1 MEKEKNKAELTLDKL
16 RLLRVK
22 NTQEKQAISYIILEE
37 DIEPILRQSLVCN
50 VRLLETIDHLLGLLE
65 GIGIII
71 TKEKLIKS
79 KTNRQRCQSKTK
91 QRWLEHSTN

>member
-1 MEKEKNKAELTLDKL
+1 MEKEKEKVELTLDKL

-65 GIGIII
+65 GIGTII
-71 TKEKLIKS
+71 TKEKPIKV
-79 KTNRQRCQSKTK
+79 KQTNKDA
-91 QRWLEHSTN
+91 N

>member
-37 DIEPILRQSLVCN
+37 DIEPLLRQSLVCN

-65 GIGIII
+65 GIGTII
-71 TKEKLIKS
+71 TKEKSIEN
-79 KTNRQRCQSKTK
+79 KTNK
-91 QRWLEHSTN
+91 

>member
-71 TKEKLIKS
+71 TKEKPIKV
-79 KTNRQRCQSKTK
+79 KQTK
-91 QRWLEHSTN
+91 KDAN

>member
-50 VRLLETIDHLLGLLE
+50 IRLLETIDHLLGLLE
-65 GIGIII
+65 GIGTII
-71 TKEKLIKS
+71 TKEKPIKI
-79 KTNRQRCQSKTK
+79 KTNK
-91 QRWLEHSTN
+91 

>member
-1 MEKEKNKAELTLDKL
+1 MEKDEEKVELILDKL

-37 DIEPILRQSLVCN
+37 DIEPILRQSLACN

-65 GIGIII
+65 GIGMII
-71 TKEKLIKS
+71 TKEKPIKS
-79 KTNRQRCQSKTK
+79 KTNK
-91 QRWLEHSTN
+91 

>member
-1 MEKEKNKAELTLDKL
+1 MEKGKNKAEITLDKL

-65 GIGIII
+65 GIGTII
-71 TKEKLIKS
+71 TNEKSVKV
-79 KTNRQRCQSKTK
+79 KQTNKDAD
-91 QRWLEHSTN
+91 

>member
-71 TKEKLIKS
+71 TKEKPIKN
-79 KTNRQRCQSKTK
+79 KTNK
-91 QRWLEHSTN
+91 

>member
-65 GIGIII
+65 GIGVII
-71 TKEKLIKS
+71 TKEKPIKS
-79 KTNRQRCQSKTK
+79 KTNK
-91 QRWLEHSTN
+91 

>member
-1 MEKEKNKAELTLDKL
+1 MGKENDKVELVLDKL

-37 DIEPILRQSLVCN
+37 DVEPILRQSLVCN

-71 TKEKLIKS
+71 TKEERTYKS
-79 KTNRQRCQSKTK
+79 EINK
-91 QRWLEHSTN
+91 

>member
-1 MEKEKNKAELTLDKL
+1 MEKENDKVEQILDKL

-71 TKEKLIKS
+71 TKEKFIKG
-79 KTNRQRCQSKTK
+79 KTNK
-91 QRWLEHSTN
+91 

>member
-16 RLLRVK
+16 RRLRVK

-79 KTNRQRCQSKTK
+79 KTNK
-91 QRWLEHSTN
+91 

>member
-1 MEKEKNKAELTLDKL
+1 MEKEKNKAEITLDKL

-65 GIGIII
+65 GIGTII
-71 TKEKLIKS
+71 TKEKPIKAKQTS
-79 KTNRQRCQSKTK
+79 KDAN
-91 QRWLEHSTN
+91 

>member
-1 MEKEKNKAELTLDKL
+1 MEKDKEKVELILDKL

-65 GIGIII
+65 GIGTIII
-71 TKEKLIKS
+71 KEKPIKV
-79 KTNRQRCQSKTK
+79 KQTNKDA
-91 QRWLEHSTN
+91 N

>member
-1 MEKEKNKAELTLDKL
+1 MEKENKKVELTLDKL

-71 TKEKLIKS
+71 TKEKLIKV
-79 KTNRQRCQSKTK
+79 KQTNKDAD
-91 QRWLEHSTN
+91 

>member
-71 TKEKLIKS
+71 TKEKLIKA
-79 KTNRQRCQSKTK
+79 KQTNKDA
-91 QRWLEHSTN
+91 N

>member
-71 TKEKLIKS
+71 TKEKPIK
-79 KTNRQRCQSKTK
+79 K
-91 QRWLEHSTN
+91 

>member
-1 MEKEKNKAELTLDKL
+1 MGKEKNKAELTLDKL

-71 TKEKLIKS
+71 TKEKPIKV
-79 KTNRQRCQSKTK
+79 KQTNKDA
-91 QRWLEHSTN
+91 N

>member
-65 GIGIII
+65 GIGTII
-71 TKEKLIKS
+71 TKEKPIKVKQTS
-79 KTNRQRCQSKTK
+79 KNA
-91 QRWLEHSTN
+91 N

>member
-1 MEKEKNKAELTLDKL
+1 MEKEKNKAEITLDKL

-71 TKEKLIKS
+71 TKEKLIKAKQTS
-79 KTNRQRCQSKTK
+79 KDAN
-91 QRWLEHSTN
+91 

>member
-1 MEKEKNKAELTLDKL
+1 MEKEKNKAEITLDKL

-50 VRLLETIDHLLGLLE
+50 VRLLETIHHLLGLLE
-65 GIGIII
+65 GIGTII
-71 TKEKLIKS
+71 TKEKPIKV
-79 KTNRQRCQSKTK
+79 KQTNKDA
-91 QRWLEHSTN
+91 N

>member
-71 TKEKLIKS
+71 TKEKLTKVEQ
-79 KTNRQRCQSKTK
+79 TNKDA
-91 QRWLEHSTN
+91 N

>member
-65 GIGIII
+65 GIGTII
-71 TKEKLIKS
+71 TKEKPIKA
-79 KTNRQRCQSKTK
+79 KQTNKDA
-91 QRWLEHSTN
+91 N

>member
-1 MEKEKNKAELTLDKL
+1 MEKEKEKVELELTLDKL

-71 TKEKLIKS
+71 TKEKLIKVKQTS
-79 KTNRQRCQSKTK
+79 KDAN
-91 QRWLEHSTN
+91 

>member
-37 DIEPILRQSLVCN
+37 DIEPMLRQSLVCN

-71 TKEKLIKS
+71 TKEEL
-79 KTNRQRCQSKTK
+79 TK
-91 QRWLEHSTN
+91 K

>member
-71 TKEKLIKS
+71 TKEKLIKV
-79 KTNRQRCQSKTK
+79 KQTNKDA
-91 QRWLEHSTN
+91 N

>member
-1 MEKEKNKAELTLDKL
+1 MEKEKEKVELTLDKL

-65 GIGIII
+65 GVGIII

-79 KTNRQRCQSKTK
+79 KTNK
-91 QRWLEHSTN
+91 

>member
-50 VRLLETIDHLLGLLE
+50 IRLLETIDHLLGLLE
-65 GIGIII
+65 GIGTII
-71 TKEKLIKS
+71 TKEKPIKN
-79 KTNRQRCQSKTK
+79 KTNK
-91 QRWLEHSTN
+91 

>member
-65 GIGIII
+65 GIGTII
-71 TKEKLIKS
+71 TKEKPIKN
-79 KTNRQRCQSKTK
+79 KTNK
-91 QRWLEHSTN
+91 

>member
-1 MEKEKNKAELTLDKL
+1 MEEEKNKAELTLDKL

-65 GIGIII
+65 GIGTII
-71 TKEKLIKS
+71 TKRKTYKS
-79 KTNRQRCQSKTK
+79 KTNK
-91 QRWLEHSTN
+91 

>member
-1 MEKEKNKAELTLDKL
+1 MEKEKNKAEITLDKL

-79 KTNRQRCQSKTK
+79 KTNK
-91 QRWLEHSTN
+91 

>member
-65 GIGIII
+65 GIGTII
-71 TKEKLIKS
+71 TKR
-79 KTNRQRCQSKTK
+79 KTYKK
-91 QRWLEHSTN
+91 

>member
-1 MEKEKNKAELTLDKL
+1 MEKEKEKVELTLDKL

-71 TKEKLIKS
+71 TKEKLIKVEQ
-79 KTNRQRCQSKTK
+79 TNKDA
-91 QRWLEHSTN
+91 N

>member
-71 TKEKLIKS
+71 TKEEL
-79 KTNRQRCQSKTK
+79 TK
-91 QRWLEHSTN
+91 K

>member
-1 MEKEKNKAELTLDKL
+1 MEKEKNKVEITLDKL

-65 GIGIII
+65 GIGTII
-71 TKEKLIKS
+71 TKEKPIKV
-79 KTNRQRCQSKTK
+79 KQTNKDA
-91 QRWLEHSTN
+91 N

>member
-1 MEKEKNKAELTLDKL
+1 MEEEKNKAELTLDKL

-65 GIGIII
+65 GIGTII
-71 TKEKLIKS
+71 TKEKPIKN
-79 KTNRQRCQSKTK
+79 KTNK
-91 QRWLEHSTN
+91 

>member
-65 GIGIII
+65 GIGTII
-71 TKEKLIKS
+71 TKEKPIKI
-79 KTNRQRCQSKTK
+79 KQTNKDA
-91 QRWLEHSTN
+91 N

>member
-1 MEKEKNKAELTLDKL
+1 MEKEKNKVEITLDKL

-65 GIGIII
+65 GIGMII
-71 TKEKLIKS
+71 TKEKPIKV
-79 KTNRQRCQSKTK
+79 KQTNKDA
-91 QRWLEHSTN
+91 N

>member
-1 MEKEKNKAELTLDKL
+1 MKKEKNKAELTLDKL

-71 TKEKLIKS
+71 TKEKLIKV
-79 KTNRQRCQSKTK
+79 KQTNKDA
-91 QRWLEHSTN
+91 N